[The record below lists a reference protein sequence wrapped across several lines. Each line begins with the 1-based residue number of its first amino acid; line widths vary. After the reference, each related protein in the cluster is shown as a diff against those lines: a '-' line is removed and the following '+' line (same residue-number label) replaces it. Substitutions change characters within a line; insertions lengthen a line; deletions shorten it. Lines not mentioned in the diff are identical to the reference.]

1 MIAKILS
8 AGVLG
13 LCAAAWAQPVQT
25 WGRYLDVTINTT
37 ASGGGANVRDTVS
50 EFPLLLRLNTTNAPA
65 LLTEAASGGADVR
78 VADASGNAIPFEIE
92 QWSPTSAALWVRV
105 PRIHGNSN
113 ANKVRLYWGKGGAV
127 SASRD
132 SAVFN
137 ASNGYEAVFHLNE
150 NAGDTAR
157 DATPARFKGVPVG
170 TAPTNLTGSAAV
182 IGNAKAFGGVLSTTD
197 LTTGGAFR
205 LETSTGG
212 RTNNSFDYVGVN
224 AAFTIS
230 TWVRVNALPATG
242 AFGRRRGIVTKANAA
257 GGDAN
262 DPSPLQWAMRPN
274 AADRVLNFARMSVP
288 AGGTAPWSVR
298 PDSLTTRWTYVTY
311 VANGAGVDDNLFRAY
326 NELDVDTTV
335 IPDED
340 GIHGDVDAFI
350 GGFASTEA
358 AKGPGQQYLNGVLD
372 EVRISN
378 VSRKAG
384 WVDLEFQTQR
394 PNVTAVTY
402 GTAQTNDTSKV
413 FVYPVRAAS
422 YVLGQAVSLTPFV
435 KAGTTINASGYALA
449 SGTLPAGVTFSN
461 STGVISGTPTATSAA
476 GTLVLTATAGS
487 TVHRDTITFAVT
499 AGDPPGAPGTPTA
512 AYTGAGNTSATVTW
526 TAPAASGSTAIAGYK
541 AIATQDTT
549 KSCTTAGA
557 LTCTVAGLS
566 ASTSYS
572 FRVRAINVAG
582 AGALSATSNL
592 LVPPTVPGT
601 APSVA
606 AIRMSNSSAA
616 VSWLAAPNGGS
627 AITSYKAYLVQDTSK
642 TCTWTTGELTCTI
655 TGITQASAS
664 FQVRAFNAVGAGA
677 LSAASATI
685 PVGLAAGSFIVRVS
699 GARSVFAFRL
709 APSAVEATDRVK
721 MTVANASGRTVW
733 SKSLSPAREG
743 LELTWNGKSSNG
755 HPVSAGLYVVKI
767 TLLTGAGETE
777 FAEKAVTLAP

>member
-8 AGVLG
+8 VGLLG
-13 LCAAAWAQPVQT
+13 LAAWATAQPVQT
-25 WGRYLDVTINTT
+25 WGRYLDVTVNTT

-50 EFPLLLRLNTTNAPA
+50 EFPLLLRLNATNAA
-65 LLTEAASGGADVR
+65 AVLAEASPGGADVR

-92 QWSPTSAALWVRV
+92 QWSSTAAALWVRV
-105 PRIHGNSN
+105 PRIAGNSN
-113 ANKVRLYWGKGGAV
+113 ANKVRLYWGKAGAA

-137 ASNGYEAVFHLNE
+137 ASNVYEAVFHLNE

-170 TAPTNLTGSAAV
+170 TAPANLTGSAAV

-262 DPSPLQWAMRPN
+262 DPAPLQWAMRPN

-311 VANGAGVDDNLFRAY
+311 VANGAGTDDNLFRAY
-326 NELDVDTTV
+326 NELDIDTTV

-350 GGFASTEA
+350 GGFASAEA
-358 AKGPGQQYLNGVLD
+358 QKSAGQQYLNGVLD
-372 EVRISN
+372 EVRISK
-378 VSRKAG
+378 VSRKAA

-402 GTAQTNDTSKV
+402 GSAQTNDTSKV
-413 FVYPVRAAS
+413 FLYPVRAAE

-435 KAGTTINASGYALA
+435 KAGTTINASGYALL
-449 SGTLPAGVTFSN
+449 SGTLPAGVSFSTG
-461 STGVISGTPTATSAA
+461 TGVISGTPTATAA
-476 GTLVLTATAGS
+476 ASTLILTATAGS
-487 TVHRDTITFAVT
+487 VTHRDTITFAVT

-512 AYTGAGNTSATVTW
+512 AYVAGGNVSATVTW
-526 TAPAASGSTAIAGYK
+526 TAPASSGSTAITGYK
-541 AIATQDTT
+541 VIAVQDTS
-549 KSCTTAGA
+549 KSCAVNA
-557 LTCTVAGLS
+557 LTCTITGLN
-566 ASTSYS
+566 ATTSYS
-572 FRVRAINVAG
+572 FRVRAINAAG
-582 AGALSATSNL
+582 GGALSAASNL
-592 LVPPTVPGT
+592 LVPPTVPG
-601 APSVA
+601 APTSVTGS
-606 AIRMSNSSAA
+606 RLTNTSAA

-627 AITSYKAYLVQDTSK
+627 PITGYKAYLVQDTTK
-642 TCTWTTGELTCTI
+642 ACQWTSGELTCTI
-655 TGITQASAS
+655 TGLNVASAI
-664 FQVRAFNAVGAGA
+664 FQVRAFNAIGAGP
-677 LSAASATI
+677 LSANSPAI
-685 PVGLAAGSFIVRVS
+685 PVGLAAGSFVVRVS
-699 GARSVFAFRL
+699 GSKNAFAFRL
-709 APSAVEATDRVK
+709 AESAVGATDRVK
-721 MTVANASGRTVW
+721 MTITNASGRTVW
-733 SKSLSPAREG
+733 SKSSTPSRDG
-743 LELTWNGKSSNG
+743 LELTWNGKASNG
-755 HPVSAGLYVVKI
+755 HAVSSGLYVVKI
-767 TLLTGAGETE
+767 SLLTGGGEME
-777 FAEKAVTLAP
+777 FAEKAVSLKP